1 MGVRYTVSVETD
13 RGPNGFRLHLMPS
26 WELWSNDRSIEVSL
40 RQQRLLAFLAVQGT
54 SRRELV
60 AGMLWP
66 ESPEHCALDNL
77 RVSIH
82 KVSSELPELIRV
94 DRHALGLAP
103 HVWVDL
109 KQEWEVLGTTQT
121 HESLRS
127 SGTESLLL
135 GWYEDWVIDEQARL
149 QQARITYWHR
159 VALTALACCDY
170 SAAVE
175 SAVQGLYLDVLDETS
190 LEIMV
195 VAHLGLGQCISA
207 LKAIVGFRRRASHEL
222 GIAGSPALD
231 RLEARVRLVA
241 RTPILSCAG
250 EVPDYGS
257 ITRWPGGRSL
267 GVA

>member
-1 MGVRYTVSVETD
+1 
-13 RGPNGFRLHLMPS
+13 
-26 WELWSNDRSIEVSL
+26 
-40 RQQRLLAFLAVQGT
+40 
-54 SRRELV
+54 
-60 AGMLWP
+60 MLWP

-82 KVSSELPELIRV
+82 KVSSELPGLIRA

-103 HVWVDL
+103 HAWVDL
-109 KQEWEVLGTTQT
+109 HQEWQILGNTNT
-121 HESLRS
+121 HESLRLP
-127 SGTESLLL
+127 GTDSLLL
-135 GWYEDWVIDEQARL
+135 GWYEDWVIEEQSRL
-149 QQARITYWHR
+149 QRARITYWHR

-170 SAAVE
+170 NAAVE

-207 LKAIVGFRRRASHEL
+207 LQAIVGFRRRANLEL

-241 RTPILSCAG
+241 QTPVLPCTG
-250 EVPDYGS
+250 KKPDYGS
-257 ITRWPGGRSL
+257 ATHWPAGRTL